1 MRVWLLGSLAFVAL
15 ATIPCVAHHSPAALY
30 RMSQEIVVKGIVTEF
45 QFTNPHARIL
55 LDVTNSKGEVKQ
67 WLAEGGTP
75 NVLRRL
81 GWDGQEVQPG
91 DYVEVTGN
99 PARDRSNVVH
109 WVTIILADGSE
120 LFGEDYNFDA
130 VDRRRRLQ

>member
-1 MRVWLLGSLAFVAL
+1 
-15 ATIPCVAHHSPAALY
+15 
-30 RMSQEIVVKGIVTEF
+30 MSQEIVVKGIVTEF

-130 VDRRRRLQ
+130 VDRRRRSQ